1 VRKHVNDLYEDLRD
15 GHNLISLLE
24 VLSGES
30 LPREK
35 GRMRFHR
42 LQNVQIA
49 LDYLKKRQV
58 KLVNIR
64 NDDIT
69 DGNPKLTLGL
79 IWTIILHFQISDIHV
94 TGESEDMSAKEKLL
108 LWSQQMTEG
117 YVGVRCDNFTT
128 SWRDGRLF
136 NAIIHKYRPDLVDMN
151 RVSTQTSRSNLEQAF
166 SVAEKLGVAR
176 LLDPEDV
183 DVQSPDEKSV
193 ITYVSTLYDV
203 FPKVPEGGE
212 GINANDVDIKWVEY
226 QNMVKYLI
234 QWIKHH
240 VTIMSDRM
248 FPNNPVELKALY
260 NQYLQ
265 FKESEIPPKE
275 NEKTKIKQLYKML
288 EVWIEFGRIKL
299 PQGYHPNDVEKE
311 WGKLIIAMLEREK
324 SLRPE
329 VDRLEM
335 LQQIA
340 NRVQRDCVAGEDKL
354 MLARNALQSDAK
366 RLESGIQFQNEAE
379 IAGYFVECENL
390 LRQQVVDIQ
399 ILLDGKYYLADQLV
413 QRVSKIR
420 DDLFTLKSECSSVYS
435 KGRTLTTEQTKM
447 MISGITQSLNSGF
460 SQNLNPRMDSG
471 ALQQLKLMN
480 IRKPLMKSSLADSNL
495 TEEEVNMN
503 FVQDLLNWVD
513 EMQVQLDR
521 AEWGSDLP
529 SVETHLENHKSVQRA
544 IEEFQM
550 SLKEAKLSEIQMN
563 PPQKISYSEK
573 LSKLES
579 QYGKLLNTSRNR
591 QKYLESLQDFVSRAT
606 QELIWLNEKEEEEV
620 AYDWSDRNSN
630 MAKKRDY
637 HADLM
642 RELDEKEAAI
652 KSVQEMAEHL
662 LLENHPARLT
672 IEVRQAAMQTQWSW
686 ILQLCGC
693 VEQHLKENAVYFE
706 FFNDAKECMDYLKS
720 LQDTIQRKYG
730 CDRSSSLHKLEDLVQ
745 ESMDEKEQL
754 LQYRSTVAGLV
765 GRAKSIAQ
773 LKPRNPEI
781 PLRTSIPVKAI
792 CDYRQIEITIYK
804 EDECVLANNSHR
816 AKWKVISPTGNEAM
830 VPSVCFTV
838 PPPNKE
844 AIEMSSRIEQ
854 LYQNVL
860 TLWHRS
866 HVNMKSIVSWRYM
879 MNDIEAIRNGN
890 VASIKTMLPGEH
902 QQVLSNLQ
910 SHFEDFLEDSQES
923 EVFTVADRTQLEREV
938 DTCKEYYEELLKS
951 AEREEQEESVYN
963 QFISEVRNFRMRLE
977 GCEERLIRQ
986 IRTPLERDDLQESI
1000 LRISEQEK
1008 SNKELDRLKEDLGTM
1023 KEKCEMFIS
1032 QASSS
1037 LSVPTLSSEL
1047 NVLIQNM
1054 NQVHS
1059 MSSIYLEKLKT
1070 VSLVVQHSQG
1080 AETLVKQYE
1089 AKLCEEDAVNADT
1102 KAIETVMSTLKQWR
1116 AEIDEK
1122 REVFHDLEDELQKAR
1137 SITDRMFKTHNER
1150 DFDLDWHKEKAEQLA
1165 ERWQNVHS
1173 QIESRLRD
1181 LEGICKSLKYYR
1193 DTYTALD
1200 DWIKETEETQLK
1212 MQENQPEDS
1221 KALAE
1226 LLNQQKVLVSEIE
1239 LKQGKIDECQ
1249 KYSEQ
1254 YSAAVKDYELQL
1266 MTYRAMVDSQQKSPV
1281 KRRRMQSSSDVVIQ
1295 EFMDLRTRYTAL
1307 VTLMTQYVKFASETL
1322 KRTEEEEK
1330 DKNTLQEKS
1339 QALASEITVLKG
1351 RLEKALEEIKQR
1363 QMEAI
1368 VNQQKSKKLEEQLE
1382 NSKHMLDDLKGKV
1395 DLQKNGHERQLQLLK
1410 SEMEQKLKIQESTV
1424 KLDDT
1429 IQKLELGLKTV
1440 EEVQMSLENLL
1451 NKKSAIAGLY
1461 LESSRKKMSFLEAA
1475 SKGFIAKTYAV
1486 EFLEAQAA
1494 TGFIIDPMSG
1504 DKYSVEEA
1512 LQKGVVEE
1520 ELKDKLLEAEKAVTG
1535 YLHGG
1540 KTLSVFQAIE
1550 HRLLER
1556 QKGKR
1561 IIEAQIA
1568 TGGVIDPQRSIRL
1581 PPNVALEQGILN
1593 KVTLQHLYEPISNPK
1608 GFHNPDTGQ
1617 KMYYFELVNM
1627 CVFDV
1632 DGSVF
1637 LLPFPAS
1644 PIAGI
1649 WDCNNNKRYS
1659 IFKAMQ
1665 QNLVDRFTAV
1675 RLLEAQACTGGIW
1688 DPSTGEKFAV
1698 SKALQNGLLDEA
1710 LARQIQATEQA
1721 YTGVV
1726 HPQTK
1731 KPLSLGT
1738 AMQMNLFA
1746 RDVGFRCL
1754 EFQSLTG
1761 GLIDPEKRTRVPIE
1775 EAVQNGLIDAA
1786 TALQLRDE
1794 KSQTRS
1800 LTCPKT
1806 KRKISFKDAL
1816 ERGVYDSH
1824 TGLKLLEASKPQGK
1838 SIKDEKKEHGEK
1850 VSKLLNWVSNVKT
1863 SVSKEDKVL
1872 QDGKSDTKE
1881 TSMLIL
1887 RVCFLPLQVST
1898 EEVAAKK
1905 EQIAEALRTT
1915 QIILAK
1921 HSDKMS
1927 EDERQETKEQ
1937 LKSLQQ
1943 AYNDLSQ
1950 QSLDQLQAQQS
1961 LPAEQDFQTIEG
1973 ILELESGAVFSVCRS
1988 VQKGLIDHTTGIR
2001 LLEAQLITSGL
2012 ILPELSMCLD
2022 LDDAFKH
2029 GLVDEQ
2035 TYLQLQEL
2043 NKAHRRILNTRYASE
2058 PIPVVAA
2065 FKGGVISEQLA
2076 IKMIE
2081 IQLATG
2087 GLRVT
2092 YTGDVLNLEKAFQN
2106 GLIPPPLFVKILERQ
2121 NTWKDLIDPNTAEKV
2136 SLVQLVQ
2143 RSLTYEDMG
2152 MRLLPVK
2159 KGKDGK
2165 IALKSGREISV
2176 LRAVHEG
2183 LIDRETIA
2191 LLVLERQKGFMGLLW
2206 PHSGEIL
2213 TVSTSLQHEV
2223 ITNQL
2228 AYKLL
2233 NNRQKI
2239 AAFYIPESS
2248 EVVEDLNDKMSTW
2261 LSLRELQ
2268 IEGCHEPSSDLEISE
2283 LDKMSPSPAEAQQL
2297 FISYIMMNS
2306 YMDPKSGQRLLIYD
2320 GQLGK
2325 MTRIFTENIEESNRE
2340 PDQNIPADAV
2350 FSHSNVLSET
2360 QNTVQDHSD
2369 DKHSL
2374 DTYDNH
2380 ADIKQNVHITT
2391 LSTADIVQSPD
2402 ETVVEGSGVPSKE
2415 ISNISD
2421 ITETGLRKELS
2432 IAALEEGREV
2442 SYHAVTSSFPSEIAS
2457 ANINNRTRTP
2467 DDFEFPKQMTELTET
2482 AELTGKL
2489 NTDVESTGE
2498 QFLSER
2504 ARPDTLERENAVQ
2517 LLRAQVEEGG
2527 ILDVTSG
2534 NRYDIN
2540 AALEKGLV
2548 DEEIAVDV
2556 LALQFQNG
2564 GIVDAQTGTK
2574 ITLREAVGSGL
2585 ITRHIALQ
2593 VMEKLH
2599 ILSGFFDVN
2608 TGKTISI
2615 SEAVQRDLINED
2627 VAENIINSE
2636 MVVDAIIGPE
2646 RGAVHSIPEGLRL
2659 GLLDDDTNR
2668 KLLDGQA
2675 ISGGIVGYKEEN
2687 GKTELERIDE
2697 QVTEHPSHT
2706 EGDSVEK
2713 NVHESEKMK
2722 GTSLQMEGSGV
2733 VDPQLKELFHLPE
2746 ILSKECTDKQSN
2758 LSVLSTQLEEGGMI
2772 QNSTE
2777 LHLSIENIL
2786 RHSQIDD
2793 DFLDERCQAE
2803 KPEFHEVDS
2812 NSVSLSVSEKQ
2823 TTLSRNETLQHSIE
2837 LESDKGYSGSV
2848 IHPNGIVNQGESD
2861 MSCTSRGDTLTEE
2874 NKTDSFKEADSN
2886 DSTFTNWSLE
2896 SEQKPD
2902 TPSVCDSLSLSD
2914 ELVPGTGLRP
2924 EQVTHLLKG
2933 AGPFQ
2938 GIPEQ
2943 CCGTSSEN
2951 EVLTE
2956 HILKDVVSHNV
2967 NDLPGISKDDPG
2979 TGLRPEQVT
2988 HLLEGAGPFQGIPE
3002 QCCGTSSENEVLTEH
3017 ILKDVVSHNV
3027 NDLPGI
3033 SKDDPGTGLR
3043 PEQVTHLLEGAGP
3056 FQGIPEQCCGTSSEN
3071 EVLTEHILK
3080 DVVSHNVNDLPGIS
3094 KDDPGTGLRPEQVT
3108 HLLEGAGPFQGIPE
3122 QCCGTS
3128 SENEVLTE
3136 HILKD
3141 VVSHNVNDLPG
3152 ISKDDPG
3159 TGLRPEQVTHLLEG
3173 AGPFQG
3179 IPEQCCGTSSE
3190 NEVLTEHIL
3199 KDVVS
3204 HNVNDLPGISKD
3216 DPGTGLRP
3224 EQVTHLLEGAGP
3236 FQGIPEQCCG
3246 TSSENEVLTEHILK
3260 DVVSHNVNDLPGISK
3275 DDPGTGLRSE
3285 LDTHL
3290 LECAGP
3296 FQGIPEQCCGTSS
3309 ENEVSLSVRDQHSRD
3324 SFDGSSASDSRG
3336 LACETTL
3343 TVDTGS
3349 LANSRHQ
3356 KGSEIDCSPA
3366 VDLNTDKV
3374 LVGHTGSVQE
3384 DLATPEWPDLHSAL
3398 RSSLLELVNMQ
3409 VEDPGADVV
3418 QKAEIKVIEDIIK
3431 MIKNV
3436 QEPSGTVRAGA
3447 ASCYEEKEHPFSH
3460 IDSKSPDLLID
3471 LLKQEGPQSKTCE
3484 LSGRK
3489 ENVSF
3494 EANQLDVKSA
3504 HAAEKI
3510 QSQLLQILHAASAND
3525 DPTMFKEVAS
3535 KISDLLENS
3544 LCKDGNQTLP
3554 CTEKEKALNIPEDH
3568 RLDLCD
3574 LKDSIS
3580 QSKESAQ
3587 GVLSEDDLSAEIN
3600 SETDKPSL
3608 LGTTQN
3614 VLECVGRLQDHSD
3627 VLEDI
3632 RNDLEMVPVSNT
3644 TEALKMQLEETQS
3657 LESQL
3662 SALAGILTKDL
3673 KTAGQL
3679 LRSSNEQVPTQIR
3692 RDLETVSKDVQHA
3705 FSDVCKLSSAR
3716 RSLIISAID
3725 SEKLQL
3731 AASHQ
3736 ELLDTLEKL
3745 SISIQ
3750 EHHEVV
3756 SKLDIMNT
3764 DDLDTVKYRIQQNK
3778 DLEKNLS
3785 VTQQQLETTAF
3796 DVQFFISENAQDL
3809 SPTQSRQLLK
3819 SLSATQRL
3827 FKDLMEKVSTQR
3839 HTLDL
3844 HLEIR
3849 QDLSNLKSA
3858 EDKQK
3863 EYADKLQ
3870 ELCDQLTQTE
3880 NRLIGHQQSAVS
3892 GDSLGDLQ
3900 QYQKE
3905 HQALQRDVQA
3915 GESAL
3920 SEVVRSTKTFLDE
3933 NRDKLQ
3939 PEKIAVIES
3948 KLEEAK
3954 SKSKL
3959 LNQRAEESRKHLD
3972 KAMTTAIKQET
3983 EKVVAVEKLE
3993 ESKNKIEDGK
4003 TEWKPTLGNDNFA
4016 IKTLIISYPVCC
4028 GVLICILACVFHI
4041 TQTKSDGFCNSEAGL
4056 LCSCDDAHHQ
4066 EILSQQQDVIIA
4078 TQSAQALLDKQAQML
4093 TPEEKEKLQRNIQ
4106 ELKDRYDAT
4115 LTEAEQKMKQIQNV
4129 QEELHKFESDCG
4141 EFETWLQQSEG
4152 EMEELKTATSELGTL
4167 NGKLQRQRS
4176 FSEDVISHKG
4186 DLRFITI
4193 SGQRVL
4199 DAAKSCSRTDPS
4211 ADSELDVDTSGAC
4224 AAVQHKL
4231 DSAAKRY
4238 KALHSQCNQLG
4249 NNLRDVVDKSK
4260 KYEDASSGLLNWLN
4274 ESEGDV
4280 MKQLTEP
4287 IAADPK
4293 NLQKQLEETKAL
4305 QGQMSGRQVA
4315 VETLR
4320 KTADALITAEG
4331 DLLTNQDDIQET
4343 VDDIVERY
4351 ENLSKSVSDRN
4362 EKLQIT
4368 LTRSLSVQD
4377 GLDEM
4382 MGWMEGVEKSL
4393 EKEDQMPLNSTAIQ
4407 DVLSKK
4413 AVYQD
4418 ISSRQSSISAM
4429 KEKVKKFIET
4439 ADPSMASS
4447 LQTKMDTLSNRFTD
4461 ACEKHKEKVAKLEE
4475 LKEKVELF
4483 EKTYEKV
4490 QQFVDKR
4497 SQVLSETD
4505 GPGRNVNELS
4515 QLMQETNTELG
4526 EHAKD
4531 VELLK
4536 NLSKE
4541 LSEMSPEG
4549 SKAQVQ
4555 DKMEAL
4561 TKNFKAFKETVKEKE
4576 EEVSSCQGQLNEF
4589 KSAAECL
4596 RKWIEEST
4604 EKVPIVQP
4612 SCSVDNLE
4620 KHQQKVNTLLE
4631 EWTSRAPAVQDI
4643 NNKGSAL
4650 CSLISVLTSPA
4661 KTKTVKSGSAVT
4673 NGAGSK
4679 THAYLT
4685 NKEMTVI
4692 QQNMSYINDGYENL
4706 GAILKGRAE
4715 ELGGLLQNLQETQKD
4730 ATSVMQWLED
4740 MSKTAASWDAVSTEA
4755 NTMKEQMEQQ
4765 KVFEE
4770 ELKQKQGKL
4779 QQLREK
4785 LLDLIEKYPD
4795 SPEAAKWKQMLDQID
4810 STWKDIN
4817 TSVEDRKQKLEESSK
4832 HLTQFQ
4838 TAEAQLKQWLSEKEL
4853 MMSVLGPLSVDPNM
4867 LNTQKQQ
4874 VQILLNEFDSHKSQ
4888 YDQLNEAAQGI
4899 LSAPGELPPS
4909 CGVVKEQLA
4918 AVAQKWENLTGQLS
4932 QRSER
4937 IDQAIT
4943 KTTEFQNLLKD
4954 ISDKVAT
4961 LDDTLRGQPSLSAQP
4976 DAVKKQLEI
4985 ASDICSQL
4993 REEKQRISEA
5003 ETLCSDLSA
5012 LVAEEY
5018 LKADLTRQL
5027 ESVKKPFKEL
5037 EEKAGN
5043 RIQELNSTFASSQ
5056 HFNQMSKDFQTWLDG
5071 KMQEQS
5077 KSPAISAKI
5086 ETLQQNI
5093 SEHVEFQQALMDQG
5107 AAYETLMKEGDSLLQ
5122 STHGAEKSAL
5132 QGQLSALKSNWDEVK
5147 KKSADRMDKLQGCLQ
5162 RAQKYRDHVEKL
5174 SPWIEEC
5181 ESKASEVKICINPA
5195 EVERSISEVKA
5206 LQKDAD
5212 KHRGLVELLNNA
5224 ADSLLEVAHADED
5237 FVRDEKA
5244 SINQKLDNVIEKL
5257 QQKKDSLDE
5266 IAQRLKEFNES
5277 QKEAK
5282 GQLDVARKQLEV
5294 HVSLG
5299 AQAYSN
5305 KHLANMQD
5313 QQKSL
5318 AALKPQ
5324 VDYLK
5329 NLAQGLVVDV
5339 PDAAGVTDLLLETDS
5354 LEKDYNSVSKEVE
5367 ENCSMVETKLQGIG
5381 QFQNSIREM
5390 FSQFADFDDEL
5401 DSMAPVARDLDTL
5414 QSQKDDIKGFI
5425 SKLEELMANTV
5436 RDNTSCKKMLES
5448 EASPDLLGLKR
5459 DLEALNKQCTKLM
5472 DRAKGREEQVESTLS
5487 RMDELYQKLKQFTD
5501 KLGVAQKRH
5510 ESQGPVGMET
5520 EIINQQLEA
5529 FKVFQKEDIEPLQAK
5544 LQDLNWL
5551 GQGLVQSAAKN
5562 ASTQSLEHDLEDV
5575 NTRWNTLNKKVAA
5588 RTAELHEALL
5598 HCGRFQDA
5606 LESLLSWL
5614 TDTEELVA
5622 NQRPP
5627 SAEFKVIKAQIQEQK
5642 LLQRLLDEHKPTVEL
5657 IKNEGGKMSELA
5669 EPADKEKIVKEIVS
5683 LGQRWDNLLKKAEDR
5698 QQQLE
5703 SILVVAQQ
5711 FHETLE
5717 PLSEWLT
5724 ATEKR
5729 LANSEPIGT
5738 QTKKLEQ
5745 QISQHKALEGDVMG
5759 HSKDLHQA
5767 VSLGQTLKTLS
5778 SLDDKDLVQAKLDS
5792 SQSHFT
5798 ELQESCA
5805 RKAAMLQQAL
5815 SNAQHFGEDEVA
5827 LMNWLNEV
5835 HDKLSNVSVQDYSSE
5850 VIQKQ
5855 HIEQLAL
5862 HEDIVLKKQN
5872 VDLAIQNGLE
5882 LLKQTTGDEVVVV
5895 QGKLEGIKAKY
5906 AEINS
5911 MSNSVS
5917 KTLDQAL
5924 ALATKLQTTHEEL
5937 CSWLDN
5943 IEAEVVAF
5951 EAQVPVGEQLTHVQD
5966 RQKELLKE
5974 ATGHKGLV
5982 DSLNEVSS
5990 ALLELVPW
5998 RAREGLDKL
6007 VSDDNKR
6014 YKSVSD
6020 TIAQHV
6026 DQIDAAILKSQQFE
6040 DAANAEVTWLTEA
6053 EGKLASLGEIRLEQ
6067 DQTMAQLQAQK
6078 AFSMDILRHKDAVDE
6093 IVKTGEALMSSR
6105 DEEEQHFLQDKIKT
6119 LLEKYNVVHV
6129 MNSERCLQLERAQ
6142 SLASQFWETY
6152 EELWPWLQET
6162 RSVIS
6167 QLPPPAIDY
6176 DTLKQQQEEL
6186 RQMRELIAEHK
6197 PHIDKMN
6204 KTGPQLLE
6212 LSPVEGVSIREKYTA
6227 TDQLY
6232 TQLRA
6237 DVKERASALDE
6248 AISKSTQFHDKID
6261 PMLESLERIVDRLRQ
6276 PPSISVEVEKIKEQ
6290 IAENKAVSVDLEKLQ
6305 PTYETLKQRGEEMI
6319 ARSEG
6324 ADNDISAKAVQD
6336 KLDQMV
6342 FIWED
6347 IQALLEERE
6356 AKLLDVMDLAE
6367 KFWCDHCALIVT
6379 IKDTQDLLRELEEP
6393 GVDPS
6398 VVKQQQETV
6407 ESFKEEIDGLQEETD
6422 VVHNLGAELMAACG
6436 EPDKPVIKK
6445 SIDEVGGLFDW
6456 VDIVESKLDS
6466 MSPVGTDL
6474 ETVKQQIEELK
6485 EFKGEAYQL
6494 QIEMERLNHQAELLL
6509 KKVVEE
6515 CDKCAIQEPVTELKM
6530 LWENLDEKIIH
6541 RQHKLEGALLALGQ
6555 FQHALDELLMWF
6567 THTEELLSEQR
6578 KAGGDP
6584 KAIEIELAKHHVLQN
6599 DVLAH
6604 KTTVEAVNR
6613 AGNDLI
6619 ESSAGEEASSLQS
6632 KLESLNQRWKTIL
6645 EKTEQ
6650 RRQHL
6655 DSALLQAQ
6663 GFHGEIEDMQKWLKD
6678 TERQLLASKAAGG
6691 LPETAREQ
6699 LNAHLELCSVFEAKE
6714 ELYNKLIQRGQQLL
6728 SIVHEGHDI
6737 NTEQDLKNLKEK
6749 WESVQT
6755 KMTERKGKLEE
6766 ALTLATEFHN
6776 SLQDFINWLTQAEQ
6790 TLTMASP
6797 ASLILDTIV
6806 FQIDEHKVFVTEVN
6820 SHREQIIEL
6829 DKTGTHLKYFSQKQ
6843 DVVLIKNLLIS
6854 VQSRWEKVV
6863 QRSVERGRILDDA
6876 RKRAKQFQ
6884 DAWNKLTEWLEESE
6898 KALDSE
6904 LEIANDPDKIKM
6916 QLAQHKEFQ
6925 KSLGG
6930 KHSVYDTTLR
6940 TGRSLKEKT
6949 CLDDDTHKLDDM
6961 LSELRDK
6968 WDTVCGKSVERQNKL
6983 EEALLFSGQ
6992 FTDAL
6997 QALIDW
7003 LYKVEPQLA
7012 EDQPVHGDI
7021 DLVLNLIDNHKGFQK
7036 ELGKRTGSVQALKR
7050 SAKELIESSHDDSS
7064 WVKAQMQELSTRWET
7079 VCARSVSKQTRLE
7092 QSLIQAEEFHST
7104 VHILLE
7110 WLAEA
7115 EQSLRFHGALPDDEE
7130 ALRALIDQHKEF
7142 MKKLEEKRVAL
7153 TKATGMGEAILTICH
7168 PDSITTI
7175 KHWNTIIKARFEEVL
7190 AWSKQHQQRL
7200 GTALNELL
7208 TNQELLENLLGWL
7221 QWAETTL
7228 KEKDKETLPEELEEV
7243 KTLIAEHQT
7252 FMEEMTRKQPD
7263 VDKVTKTHKRK
7274 AVAEP
7279 VPPIQSHIPVLDKG
7293 RGGRKRFPTQG
7304 MYPSGAQTQI
7314 ETKNPRVNLLVSKW
7328 QQVWLL
7334 ALDRRRKLNDALDR
7348 LEELREFANFD
7359 FDVWRKRYMRW
7370 MNHKKSRV
7378 MDFFRRIDKDQD
7390 GKITR
7395 QEFID
7400 GILSSKFPTSRLEM
7414 SAVADIFDR
7423 DGDGYIDYYEFVA
7436 ALHPNKDAYKPLT
7449 DADKIED
7456 EVTRQVAKCK
7466 CPKRFQVEQIGANKY
7481 RFYLGN
7487 QFGDSQQLR
7496 LVRILRST
7504 VMVRVGG
7511 GWMALDEFLVK
7522 NDPCR
7527 VHHHGSK
7534 MLRSESN
7541 SSITTQS
7548 PIAKGRT
7555 NMELREKFML
7565 PDGATQMMTG
7575 FRYRGRR
7582 SRPSSRAASPNRS
7595 TSSHSHNVPP
7605 NPAGTSTP
7613 KTTPIQ
7619 GSKLRLPGYL
7629 SGKGFQS
7636 TEEGSLITTAAS
7648 KARSQAIDLKKT
7660 PSRPGSRAGSKA
7672 GSRGSSRRGSDA
7684 SDFDISDIQS
7694 VCSDASETVHDPSRP
7709 GLRTGP
7715 RASSAKPSKI
7725 PTPQRR
7731 SPAASKLAKTSKR

>member
-1 VRKHVNDLYEDLRD
+1 MAGYTTSTPVAYLYADERDYLQAYEDVLERYKDERDRVQKKTFTKWINQHLLKVRKHVNDLYEDLRD

-460 SQNLNPRMDSG
+460 SQNLNPSLNAGLSQGLTPSGLMPGMSPGLPTFTSSYTPSLTPSLTPAMTPGHQPVIVQSYMGGMDSG

-672 IEVRQAAMQTQWSW
+672 IEAYRAAMQTQWSW

-1330 DKNTLQEKS
+1330 
-1339 QALASEITVLKG
+1339 
-1351 RLEKALEEIKQR
+1351 
-1363 QMEAI
+1363 
-1368 VNQQKSKKLEEQLE
+1368 
-1382 NSKHMLDDLKGKV
+1382 
-1395 DLQKNGHERQLQLLK
+1395 
-1410 SEMEQKLKIQESTV
+1410 
-1424 KLDDT
+1424 
-1429 IQKLELGLKTV
+1429 
-1440 EEVQMSLENLL
+1440 
-1451 NKKSAIAGLY
+1451 
-1461 LESSRKKMSFLEAA
+1461 
-1475 SKGFIAKTYAV
+1475 
-1486 EFLEAQAA
+1486 
-1494 TGFIIDPMSG
+1494 
-1504 DKYSVEEA
+1504 
-1512 LQKGVVEE
+1512 
-1520 ELKDKLLEAEKAVTG
+1520 
-1535 YLHGG
+1535 
-1540 KTLSVFQAIE
+1540 
-1550 HRLLER
+1550 
-1556 QKGKR
+1556 
-1561 IIEAQIA
+1561 
-1568 TGGVIDPQRSIRL
+1568 
-1581 PPNVALEQGILN
+1581 
-1593 KVTLQHLYEPISNPK
+1593 
-1608 GFHNPDTGQ
+1608 
-1617 KMYYFELVNM
+1617 
-1627 CVFDV
+1627 
-1632 DGSVF
+1632 
-1637 LLPFPAS
+1637 
-1644 PIAGI
+1644 
-1649 WDCNNNKRYS
+1649 
-1659 IFKAMQ
+1659 
-1665 QNLVDRFTAV
+1665 
-1675 RLLEAQACTGGIW
+1675 
-1688 DPSTGEKFAV
+1688 
-1698 SKALQNGLLDEA
+1698 
-1710 LARQIQATEQA
+1710 
-1721 YTGVV
+1721 
-1726 HPQTK
+1726 
-1731 KPLSLGT
+1731 
-1738 AMQMNLFA
+1738 
-1746 RDVGFRCL
+1746 
-1754 EFQSLTG
+1754 
-1761 GLIDPEKRTRVPIE
+1761 
-1775 EAVQNGLIDAA
+1775 
-1786 TALQLRDE
+1786 
-1794 KSQTRS
+1794 
-1800 LTCPKT
+1800 
-1806 KRKISFKDAL
+1806 
-1816 ERGVYDSH
+1816 
-1824 TGLKLLEASKPQGK
+1824 

-1881 TSMLIL
+1881 TSSKT
-1887 RVCFLPLQVST
+1887 QVST

-2183 LIDRETIA
+2183 LIDRETMFRLLGAQLFAGGIVDPNTNRKLSVEEALKEGLIDNDTACGILCCQAQNGGIVNPHTCERLTLDEAVQCNLITSSSA

-2248 EVVEDLNDKMSTW
+2248 EVVGIETATSAGLIDKNTADVLKSTEIPDVFPDIEDLNDKMSTW

-2391 LSTADIVQSPD
+2391 LSTADIGSDSEGDICIADDGNEENYNADDTANVTNSHTSGARFVSEFTRPDSQVEGEERLHIEEHHLTINIDPIHSEVQSPD

-2415 ISNISD
+2415 ILNISD

-2574 ITLREAVGSGL
+2574 ITLREAVGSSL

-2599 ILSGFFDVN
+2599 ILSGFYDVN

-2615 SEAVQRDLINED
+2615 SEAVQRGLINED

-2914 ELVPGTGLRP
+2914 ELVPGGKSPEHQADALPLQTSSSFSLAEDVTFEQESVRDTVEGMGDCGSDLSITVPKEHILKDVESHNVNNPPGIAKDDPGTGLRP

-3290 LECAGP
+3290 LEGAGP

-3839 HTLDL
+3839 HTLNL

-3993 ESKNKIEDGK
+3993 ESKNKIEGLLGWLSNIGKETEREENLKDKMAKQNGNLPLEMTTSMIGEEDEANGNLLQENAFTVVDGK
-4003 TEWKPTLGNDNFA
+4003 QKDAQELDLNRQYDRVK
-4016 IKTLIISYPVCC
+4016 
-4028 GVLICILACVFHI
+4028 
-4041 TQTKSDGFCNSEAGL
+4041 
-4056 LCSCDDAHHQ
+4056 AHHQ

-4249 NNLRDVVDKSK
+4249 NNLRDVVEKYK

-4413 AVYQD
+4413 AVLDQD

-5354 LEKDYNSVSKEVE
+5354 LEKDYNLVSKEVE

-6105 DEEEQHFLQDKIKT
+6105 DEEEQQSLQDKIKT

-6445 SIDEVGGLFDW
+6445 SIDEVNSAWDTLNKTWKERVDRLEEAMQMAVQFQDGLQGLFDW

-7487 QFGDSQQLR
+7487 QFGLVHCLHDPLIADETIANRDNQNVTPQLQVAVLESCILFGDSQQLR

-7613 KTTPIQ
+7613 KTPQHLTRNYDKPWLTNSKTSTPIKSADSFESQGSSTETTPIQ